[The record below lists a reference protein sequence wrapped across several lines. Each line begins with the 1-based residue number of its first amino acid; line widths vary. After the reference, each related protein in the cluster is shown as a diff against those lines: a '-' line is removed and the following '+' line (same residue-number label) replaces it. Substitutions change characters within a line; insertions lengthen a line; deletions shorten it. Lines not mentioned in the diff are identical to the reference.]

1 MRAILVLFDSLNRHM
16 LSPYGCDW
24 VHTPNF
30 RRLAERSV
38 TFTRSY
44 VGSMP
49 CMPARRDLHTG
60 RLNFLHNSWGPLEPF
75 DASLPELLG
84 RAGVYTH
91 LVSDHYHYWEA
102 GGATYHTK
110 YDSWEFSRG
119 QEGDPWKGQV
129 KDPDLSVLDP
139 ASRFTGHAMRRL
151 RQDRVNRAFMRTEE
165 SHSQSRTFRDG
176 IEFIDANHEEDGW
189 FLQIEAFDP
198 HEPFFVPESYRDL
211 YPRHYDGPEFDW
223 VRPGKV
229 TETPEQAE
237 HLRYQYAALVSMCDA
252 QLGKVLDRMDRY
264 SLWDDTMLIVATDHG
279 YLLTEHDYWGK
290 NVMPLYTELAHT
302 PLFVWDP
309 RTRQA
314 AETCD
319 ALVQWIDFAPTLL
332 GLFQVPAPQTMMGC
346 DLLTVCG
353 PQQARREAILFGYH
367 GAHVNCTDGRYV
379 YMRAPVRPDNT
390 PLYDYTLMP
399 CHMNAMYSVAELGQI
414 ELAEPFSFTQG
425 CRTMKIAASNSL
437 QSHAMGTLLFDLE
450 TDPGQLHPIA
460 DERLERKMQSLMV
473 GLMRQ
478 NEAPE
483 EQYERLGLQ
492 PAAPASTEQPE
503 PMERP

>member
-1 MRAILVLFDSLNRHM
+1 MRAILIVFDSLNRHM

-30 RRLAERSV
+30 QRLAERSIR
-38 TFTRSY
+38 FTRSY

-75 DASLPELLG
+75 DSSMPELLSNSG
-84 RAGVYTH
+84 TYTH

-119 QEGDPWKGQV
+119 QEGDPWKGVV
-129 KDPDLSVLDP
+129 KDPELG
-139 ASRFTGHAMRRL
+139 AEAKRFPGHSAWL
-151 RQDRVNRAFMRTEE
+151 YRQDRINRQFMNTEE

-176 IEFIDANHEEDGW
+176 LEFIDTNYGESNW

-198 HEPFFVPESYRDL
+198 HEPFFAAESYRKL
-211 YPRHYDGPEFDW
+211 YPHTYERPELDW

-229 TETPEQAE
+229 TEPQDQVN
-237 HLRYQYAALVSMCDA
+237 HMRYEYAALVSMCDA
-252 QLGKVLDRMDRY
+252 QLGKVLDRMDQY
-264 SLWDDTMLIVATDHG
+264 GLWEDTMLIVGTDHG
-279 YLLTEHDYWGK
+279 YLLSEHDYWGK
-290 NVMPLYTELAHT
+290 NIMPLYKELSNT
-302 PLFVWDP
+302 PLFIWDP
-309 RTRQA
+309 RAKQA
-314 AETCD
+314 GSTCD

-332 GLFQVPAPQTMMGC
+332 SHFGVAVPQTMMGT
-346 DLLTVCG
+346 DLLRVYG
-353 PQQARREAILFGYH
+353 EEQLHREAILFGYH

-399 CHMNAMYSVAELGQI
+399 SHMNAMYSVQELQQI

-425 CRTMKIAASNSL
+425 CRTMKIAASNYI
-437 QSHAMGTLLFDLE
+437 QSHAMGTLLYDLQ
-450 TDPGQLHPIA
+450 TDPQQLQPCTDDQA
-460 DERLERKMQSLMV
+460 ERRMQRLMI
-473 GLMRQ
+473 GLMQ
-478 NEAPE
+478 QCDAPV
-483 EQYERLGLQ
+483 EQYERLGLTL
-492 PAAPASTEQPE
+492 SEHGEVE
-503 PMERP
+503 PL

>member
-1 MRAILVLFDSLNRHM
+1 MKAILLLFDSLNRHM

-30 RRLAERSV
+30 QRLAERSV
-38 TFTRSY
+38 TMTDSY

-75 DASLPELLG
+75 DESLPELLS
-84 RAGVYTH
+84 RSGVYTH

-119 QEGDPWKGQV
+119 QEGDPWKGHV
-129 KDPDLSVLDP
+129 KDPNMQVLDP
-139 ASRFTGHAMRRL
+139 SGQFGGGHARRRL
-151 RQDRVNRAFMRTEE
+151 RQDRVNRAYMQTEE

-176 IEFIDANHEEDGW
+176 LAFIETNRLEDSW

-198 HEPFFVPESYRDL
+198 HEPFFVPESYRNL
-211 YPRHYDGPEFDW
+211 YPRGYDGPEFDW

-229 TETPEQAE
+229 AETPEQAE

-252 QLGKVLDRMDRY
+252 KLGKLLNRMDEY
-264 SLWDDTMLIVATDHG
+264 GLWDDTMLIVATDHG
-279 YLLTEHDYWGK
+279 YLLTEHDHWGK
-290 NVMPLYTELAHT
+290 NVMPLYRELSNT

-309 RTRQA
+309 RTRRQGV
-314 AETCD
+314 TCSG
-319 ALVQWIDFAPTLL
+319 LVQWIDFAPTLL
-332 GLFQVPAPQTMMGC
+332 NWFGVPVPKTMTGC
-346 DLLTVCG
+346 DLLAVYG
-353 PQQARREAILFGYH
+353 SQQLKREAILFGYH

-399 CHMNAMYSVAELGQI
+399 CHMNAMYSPQELGDI
-414 ELAEPFSFTQG
+414 RLAEPFSFTKG

-437 QSHAMGTLLFDLE
+437 QSHQLGTLLFDLK
-450 TDPGQLHPIA
+450 TDPGQLEPLA
-460 DERLERKMQSLMV
+460 DEQLERRMQLLMI
-473 GLMRQ
+473 GLMQ
-478 NEAPE
+478 ENEAPS
-483 EQYERLGLQ
+483 EQYERLGVKL
-492 PAAPASTEQPE
+492 TK
-503 PMERP
+503 